1 MLLSC
6 ISSCKVK
13 EASLCLVCGW
23 NWEDR
28 KCIQDFGK
36 QPLDENFIVVVVAA
50 AVVGRW
56 VKLFCDRM
64 QMWAV
69 VSLFCCYS
77 FVVVKSEWSENC
89 GSCRKKVANLYS

>member
-1 MLLSC
+1 MLLSYT
-6 ISSCKVK
+6 SSCKVK
-13 EASLCLVCGW
+13 EVSLCLACGW

-36 QPLDENFIVVVVAA
+36 QPLDDNFIVVVVAAA

-69 VSLFCCYS
+69 VSLFCS
-77 FVVVKSEWSENC
+77 AVVVKSEWSENC
-89 GSCRKKVANLYS
+89 GSCREKVANLYI